1 MGNGKKA
8 RNCNPVAPS
17 LHLPHSLTIQLA
29 LFREDLFLLISL
41 TRVALQSGVGVTLAL
56 VHALLLCAR
65 TTPIRRSSFVFFRR
79 FSCGKLSEGVAVLGF
94 FSARSRF
101 REGVNSM

>member
-1 MGNGKKA
+1 VGNGKKA

-65 TTPIRRSSFVFFRR
+65 TTPIRRSSFVFSGDSVVANCR
-79 FSCGKLSEGVAVLGF
+79 KEWLSWVSSRLGHVF
-94 FSARSRF
+94 
-101 REGVNSM
+101 EKV